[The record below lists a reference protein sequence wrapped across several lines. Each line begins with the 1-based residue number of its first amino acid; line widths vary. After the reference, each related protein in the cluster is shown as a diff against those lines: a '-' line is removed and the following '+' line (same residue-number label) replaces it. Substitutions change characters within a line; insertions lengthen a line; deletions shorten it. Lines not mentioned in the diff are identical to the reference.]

1 MAKYEIDWAELERT
15 IDRDVQ
21 PIERKATLDAWKTI
35 DDSPVDVPAFV
46 TIKPSKFDL
55 AYMGISKFAKTMVP
69 VVIGAGVAVVAGT
82 NAGIAA
88 GTVAAATMGIAKVK
102 KEQRKA
108 VGADPGMWDI
118 IGRIIANIMELVRCI
133 KK

>member
-1 MAKYEIDWAELERT
+1 MADYEIDWAELERT

-21 PIERKATLDAWKTI
+21 PIERKKTLAAWKTI
-35 DDSPVDVPAFV
+35 DNSPVDVPAFV
-46 TIKPSKFDL
+46 TIKPSKFDM
-55 AYMGISKFAKTMVP
+55 ARMGITRFAKMMVP
-69 VVIGAGVAVVAGT
+69 VVVGGAVAAVAGV

-88 GTVAAATMGIAKVK
+88 GTVAAATIGIAKVK

-108 VGADPGMWDI
+108 VGADPGPWDI
-118 IGRIIANIMELVRCI
+118 IGRIIGNIMELMRCI